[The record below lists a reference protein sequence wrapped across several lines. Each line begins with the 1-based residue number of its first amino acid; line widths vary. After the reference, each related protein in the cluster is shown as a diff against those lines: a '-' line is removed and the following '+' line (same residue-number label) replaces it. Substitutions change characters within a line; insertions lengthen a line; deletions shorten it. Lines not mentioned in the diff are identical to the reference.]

1 MHIRENIDNYR
12 VVVSQ
17 EDLIQIGKTLEQF
30 IEDLIEASGLV
41 GKPLGDYQI
50 EECPD
55 NSWIIFIQKEKKL

>member
-41 GKPLGDYQI
+41 GKPLGEYQI
-50 EECPD
+50 EACPD
-55 NSWIIFIQKEKKL
+55 RSWIIFIQKEKPL